1 MAIEIPDRA
10 VGGGIAP
17 GAKRTALGNIERGRN
32 VWHIAKPSS
41 RNVQK
46 EELLQM
52 QSAAK
57 QKGSGEVRH
66 TRTQISHGRVI
77 QVVSVFPKQA
87 RKTPE
92 DKLKA
97 LVDLELQQGKLCA

>member
-1 MAIEIPDRA
+1 
-10 VGGGIAP
+10 
-17 GAKRTALGNIERGRN
+17 
-32 VWHIAKPSS
+32 
-41 RNVQK
+41 
-46 EELLQM
+46 M

-77 QVVSVFPKQA
+77 QAGSVFPKQA

>member
-1 MAIEIPDRA
+1 MQI
-10 VGGGIAP
+10 
-17 GAKRTALGNIERGRN
+17 K
-32 VWHIAKPSS
+32 SS
-41 RNVQK
+41 
-46 EELLQM
+46 
-52 QSAAK
+52 AK
-57 QKGSGEVRH
+57 QNNSEEIWH

-97 LVDLELQQGKLCA
+97 LADLELQQGKLCA